1 MRKSIVYGLLL
12 MLTMLLCSCN
22 TNTDSADV
30 SAAEPP
36 AGTFEEEPPVDVL
49 EEEPPTD
56 VSVNDSDN
64 SDVISDYGRE
74 QMELFE
80 LVQGK
85 WICETEA
92 AYIDIYLAEDAE
104 YDWDYE
110 IRMGYNPDVHV
121 YGYEL
126 NDFVTF
132 EAGVPHSANPPEDG
146 ILENETAVCFNSRY
160 GEFSILGLLVV
171 DNERQYIKYQPD
183 NIEGWYTFY
192 PYESEM
198 DINEYIYSQP
208 Q

>member
-1 MRKSIVYGLLL
+1 MRKSIIYGLLL
-12 MLTMLLCSCN
+12 MLTLLLCSCN
-22 TNTDSADV
+22 TNADSADV

-110 IRMGYNPDVHV
+110 ISINYNRDVHV
-121 YGYEL
+121 YGYRI
-126 NDFVTF
+126 NDVVTF
-132 EAGVPHSANPPEDG
+132 EAGVPHYANPPEDG
-146 ILENETAVCFNSRY
+146 ILANETAVYFNSRY
-160 GEFSILGLLVV
+160 GERSIGGLLVV
-171 DNERQYIKYQPD
+171 DNERQYIKYQPE
-183 NIEGWYTFY
+183 NIEVWYTFY

-198 DINEYIYSQP
+198 DIYEYINSQP

>member
-1 MRKSIVYGLLL
+1 MRRRITIGLLL
-12 MLTMLLCSCN
+12 MLMLLLCSCN
-22 TNTDSADV
+22 TNTDSA
-30 SAAEPP
+30 
-36 AGTFEEEPPVDVL
+36 EEPPTDISEEVPPTDVS

-64 SDVISDYGRE
+64 FDVISDYARE

-92 AYIDIYLAEDAE
+92 AYIDIYLAEDAV
-104 YDWDYE
+104 YDWDYD
-110 IRMGYNPDVHV
+110 ISIGYNRDVHV
-121 YGYEL
+121 YGYEI

-132 EAGVPHSANPPEDG
+132 EAGVPHYADPPEDG
-146 ILENETAVCFNSRY
+146 ILENEMAVYFNSRS
-160 GEFSILGLLVV
+160 GELSIGGLLVV
-171 DNERQYIKYQPD
+171 DNERQYIKYQPE
-183 NIEGWYTFY
+183 NIDIWYTFY

-198 DINEYIYSQP
+198 DIYEYIYSQP